1 MSIRRAIFRRVQTTI
16 TLTTTAALAGLT
28 GIAGIAG
35 LTLAPAAHADDS
47 GVQVFA
53 ASTAS
58 SPTDPS
64 LTAFYTPPATVPS
77 TPGTVIR
84 TQSFSPKSVGLLP
97 FNGTGVRVMF
107 SSTDALG
114 RPIAVTG
121 AILLPNAR
129 WWGSGA
135 RPVVAYDTGTVG
147 MADRCAPSRGMT
159 NGSWEEGGFASAA
172 LDRGWVVAV
181 NDYYGLG
188 TPGIEHA
195 YMVRKTSAY
204 ATLDL
209 IRAAQSLSMTG
220 LTTTSP
226 VGIMGYSEGGG
237 AAAAAAELAASYA
250 PSLNIKGVAMG
261 AVPADLA
268 AVAQSLDGGAYAAFL
283 FYAVSGLATSYDVNL
298 STYLNTSGLSLLT
311 QVRDSCVIDGLG
323 LGAFKRTSNYT
334 VNGQSASAYFAA
346 APWNAILADNKIG
359 NIKPRMPVFVSHSL
373 LDDVI
378 PYSIGR
384 NLGRSW
390 CSKGANVTFR
400 PLGMATHIGASL
412 TSYPAQI
419 SWLNDRFNGYGTWSN
434 CGWF

>member
-1 MSIRRAIFRRVQTTI
+1 MSIRHAILRRLRTTI
-16 TLTTTAALAGLT
+16 TITTAAALAGL
-28 GIAGIAG
+28 AGIA
-35 LTLAPAAHADDS
+35 TASPASADDS
-47 GVQVFA
+47 TVQVFA

-64 LTAFYTPPATVPS
+64 LTAFYTPPASVPS

-84 TQSFSPKSVGLLP
+84 TQAFSPKSVGLLP
-97 FNGTGVRVMF
+97 FNGTGVRIMF

-114 RPIAVTG
+114 NPIAVTG

-129 WWGSGA
+129 WWGSGS

-147 MADRCAPSRGMT
+147 MADQCAPSRSMT
-159 NGSWEEGGFASAA
+159 DGSWEEGSFASAA
-172 LDRGWVVAV
+172 LNRGWVVAV

-209 IRAAQSLSMTG
+209 IRAAQSLSVTG
-220 LTTTSP
+220 LTASSP

-250 PSLNIKGVAMG
+250 PALNIKGVAMG

-268 AVAQSLDGGAYAAFL
+268 AVAKSLDGGAYAAFL
-283 FYAVSGLATSYDVNL
+283 FYAVSGLATSYNVNL
-298 STYLNTSGLSLLT
+298 ATYLNTSGMSFLGKI
-311 QVRDSCVIDGLG
+311 RNSCVIDGLA
-323 LGAFKRTSNYT
+323 LGAFKRSSSFTI
-334 VNGQSASAYFAA
+334 NGQSASAYFAA

-384 NLGRSW
+384 SLGQSW
-390 CSKGANVTFR
+390 CSKGANVTFK
-400 PLGMATHIGASL
+400 PLGMATHIGASF

-419 SWLNDRFNGYGTWSN
+419 SWLNDRFNGYNTWSN